1 MYVVPRPCP
10 GHRAI
15 FGLLFKFRELAR
27 KHNLKIFERKL
38 SVFLCDVTTQNLKHL
53 NISKKFVGIG
63 KNQTVLLSF
72 AFRMIPKQGGEERR
86 ANDGTSSGI
95 FPLES
100 AAKGSSYDQVAT

>member
-1 MYVVPRPCP
+1 
-10 GHRAI
+10 
-15 FGLLFKFRELAR
+15 LFKFRELAR

-38 SVFLCDVTTQNLKHL
+38 SVFLCDVTQNLNL